1 MKWIGHNNPNQEDV
15 QTILQHV
22 RLDLVDR
29 RYLVDEVA
37 FLNVFL
43 NNEAVKHFIWL
54 ASDNHKKIHS

>member
-1 MKWIGHNNPNQEDV
+1 MKWIGHNKPNQEDV

-43 NNEAVKHFIWL
+43 NEAVKHFIWL